1 MRALF
6 DPDLD
11 ALADEEDIAEFRR
24 GLAEIGEHH
33 RRILIILIPKLV
45 ALQERGDSAA
55 AVKLITQ
62 IRDIVTGGQGAL
74 H

>member
-6 DPDLD
+6 DPDVD
-11 ALADEEDIAEFRR
+11 AIADEEDLAEFRR
-24 GLAEIGEHH
+24 GLATVSEDH
-33 RRILIILIPKLV
+33 RRILTILIPKLV

-55 AVKLITQ
+55 ALKLIAE
-62 IRDIVTGGQGAL
+62 IKCIVTGGEGPL

>member
-11 ALADEEDIAEFRR
+11 AIADEEDIAEFRR
-24 GLAEIGEHH
+24 AFATVGEDH
-33 RRILIILIPKLV
+33 RRILAILLPKLV

-55 AVKLITQ
+55 ALRLITEVKQ
-62 IRDIVTGGQGAL
+62 AL
-74 H
+74 LREDHPPH

>member
-11 ALADEEDIAEFRR
+11 AVVDEEDIAAFRA
-24 GLAEIGEHH
+24 GFAAVGEQH
-33 RRILIILIPKLV
+33 RRILVVLIPRLV

-55 AVKLITQ
+55 ALNLIAE
-62 IRDIVTGGQGAL
+62 IKRAIQGKESVL

>member
-11 ALADEEDIAEFRR
+11 VSADEEDVAEFRR
-24 GLAEIGEHH
+24 GLAAIGPDH
-33 RRILIILIPKLV
+33 RRVLEVLVPKLV

-55 AVKLITQ
+55 ALTLIAA
-62 IRDIVTGGQGAL
+62 IKCIVTEEGAAS